1 MPDSA
6 GRPLRV
12 AIVYGTRPE
21 AIKMAPV
28 VRALRARPAAFE
40 VVLCA
45 TAQHRELLDQ
55 AQRLFGLVP
64 DHDLDLMTPGQG
76 LNRLAGRV
84 LQELDGLLASLAPD
98 WLLVQ
103 GDTTSA
109 VAAAMAAFHLGLRIG
124 HVEAGLRTGD
134 LGRPFPEEANR
145 RIIDLLADALFAP
158 TELAARRLRRSG
170 ADPAHVFVTGNTG
183 IDALYQVAAALDGGD
198 PGAEGGTGRRGAG
211 MASTSGA
218 PAAAGP
224 GGAGSGG
231 ADPGGTSP
239 GGAGT
244 SGAGPPTGGEVPVG
258 ASIADAAPDGEVLVT
273 VHRRES
279 FGEPLRAILGA
290 IATLAGRF
298 PRLRWIYPVHP
309 NPRVAGPAAELLAN
323 VPNLELCPPLD
334 YGELVRRLR
343 RAHLVLTDSGGL
355 QEEAPAFGKP
365 VLVLRDTTERPEGIA
380 AGVARL
386 VGTDP
391 RRIVA
396 ATSRLLTDRRAYR
409 RMACVANPYGDGRA
423 AERIAAI
430 LAGEPYQ
437 PFQP

>member
-55 AQRLFGLVP
+55 VQRLFGLVP

-109 VAAAMAAFHLGLRIG
+109 VAAAMAAFHLGLRVG

-170 ADPAHVFVTGNTG
+170 ADPGRVFVTGNTG

-198 PGAEGGTGRRGAG
+198 PGVGGGI
-211 MASTSGA
+211 
-218 PAAAGP
+218 
-224 GGAGSGG
+224 GAGSDGASSGGASFGG
-231 ADPGGTSP
+231 ADPDGAAP
-239 GGAGT
+239 GGGSSGGVGT
-244 SGAGPPTGGEVPVG
+244 SGAGPPMEGEALVG
-258 ASIADAAPDGEVLVT
+258 TSIAGSPTETDGEVLVT

-323 VPNLELCPPLD
+323 ISNLELCPPLD
-334 YGELVRRLR
+334 YGQLVRRLR